1 MKKRPAT
8 HSAAPWLTEAD
19 LPEIPPK
26 DMEPSAKAAIM
37 KERRRIQERLREQKR
52 TLSRPSRSGVKQQR
66 PPTKED
72 SARRADQRQYEE
84 VRRMPAIRSQVVK
97 KDPGTRGHST
107 DADHEASRR

>member
-19 LPEIPPK
+19 LPDIPPK

-52 TLSRPSRSGVKQQR
+52 TLSRAL
-66 PPTKED
+66 D
-72 SARRADQRQYEE
+72 
-84 VRRMPAIRSQVVK
+84 RRMLPFCQSWAKGRS
-97 KDPGTRGHST
+97 
-107 DADHEASRR
+107 